1 MDYLLIILSLILAFI
16 GVLGAVIPALPG
28 PPVSFIG
35 LLLLFFCNG
44 CDISTTALVVTGLL
58 AIAVT
63 IFDYVA
69 PPWFAKRFGGTTAGI
84 WGATLGLLVGF
95 FFALPGILLGPFIGA
110 FLGEIYAKT
119 PAEKAL
125 GVAFMSFVAF
135 IFTTGL
141 KLFYGI
147 AVLVVIVKEC
157 FGILFP

>member
-35 LLLLFFCNG
+35 LLLLFFCNA

-69 PPWFAKRFGGTTAGI
+69 PPWFAKRF
-84 WGATLGLLVGF
+84 
-95 FFALPGILLGPFIGA
+95 
-110 FLGEIYAKT
+110 
-119 PAEKAL
+119 
-125 GVAFMSFVAF
+125 
-135 IFTTGL
+135 
-141 KLFYGI
+141 
-147 AVLVVIVKEC
+147 
-157 FGILFP
+157 